1 MKKIMTIA
9 LGLGLVIGLT
19 TASFA
24 QEKDAKTTKSS
35 KSTKAPKS
43 TSKM

>member
-1 MKKIMTIA
+1 MKKLITIA

-24 QEKDAKTTKSS
+24 QDKEKSTTKTTK
-35 KSTKAPKS
+35 APKGTKS